1 MLRKIKFLVEL
12 TVETIRRMEFLF
24 LATLSKQINRFTR
37 VHVMKLRDKKQRNK
51 NNTLSGQGIRISR
64 TEK

>member
-51 NNTLSGQGIRISR
+51 NNTLSGQGNQN
-64 TEK
+64 K